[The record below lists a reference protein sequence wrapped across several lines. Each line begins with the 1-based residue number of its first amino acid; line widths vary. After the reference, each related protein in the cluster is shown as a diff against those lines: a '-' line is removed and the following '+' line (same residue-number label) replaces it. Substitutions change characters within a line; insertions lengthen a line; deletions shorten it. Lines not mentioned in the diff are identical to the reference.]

1 VSTITKVGLIVL
13 IAALVVV
20 IRLAWEAVGLSAGSS
35 RASLET
41 HLLAQASDEDSS
53 AEGIQYGGGSTTT
66 PAGSPFQDRSGA
78 SGGQTTPNGSG
89 ASKGTTTPSSSS
101 SSAPKSTPSAPPSPP
116 SPTPRTSPP
125 SSPPPSGPSFNSGGP
140 SQGPVPMMPGGKC
153 PKEFPVQKNEACFP
167 GG

>member
-13 IAALVVV
+13 IAASVVV
-20 IRLAWEAVGLSAGSS
+20 LRLAWEAVGLSAGSS

-41 HLLAQASDEDSS
+41 HLLAQASDEGSS
-53 AEGIQYGGGSTTT
+53 AEGIQYGGGTTT
-66 PAGSPFQDRSGA
+66 PAGSPFQDRSGPPPP
-78 SGGQTTPNGSG
+78 GGQTTSKGG
-89 ASKGTTTPSSSS
+89 GDSKGTTTPSSSS

-125 SSPPPSGPSFNSGGP
+125 STPPSGPNFNSGGP
-140 SQGPVPMMPGGKC
+140 SEGPVPVMPGGKC
-153 PKEFPVQKNEACFP
+153 PKEFPVQKNGACFP